1 MLPRGR
7 PSSPPVKTRAPPVN
21 WRGRGGRIRAGM
33 VSGVIAVD
41 LAFATGQVDPP
52 DRLAAW
58 RELVNRVFLPLSITP
73 IGIPRGGF
81 EGSVT
86 GRSLG
91 GIRVWLVRASPMSAV
106 RARRHIR
113 ASGPDDYL
121 LALHVTGTAHG
132 AQDGREVTLGPGDLA
147 LFDSSRPYSI
157 SFTGPGVFEH
167 VIYQVPR
174 ASLDARGR
182 LSATTAL
189 RVSAA
194 SSAGQ
199 LASPYLRTLARLAP
213 SGPGPAPGWPFID
226 AGLDLAVGALRTVA
240 GYADQ
245 ADPRRLGLASAL
257 RDHALARLGDPGLS
271 PQAVAGA
278 GYVSVRQLHRLFA
291 SEGLSFA
298 RWVREQRLRRCRDDL
313 ADLRLGHLTI
323 AEIAG
328 RWGFRSAAHFTRAFR
343 ARYGITPAD
352 HRRACRNEH

>member
-1 MLPRGR
+1 M
-7 PSSPPVKTRAPPVN
+7 
-21 WRGRGGRIRAGM
+21 
-33 VSGVIAVD
+33 IAVD

-58 RELVNRVFLPLSITP
+58 RELVSRVFLPLSITP
-73 IGIPRGGF
+73 IGSPRAGF
-81 EGSVT
+81 EGTVT

-182 LSATTAL
+182 LNDATAL
-189 RVSAA
+189 RISAA

-213 SGPGPAPGWPFID
+213 SGPGPAPGPPFID
-226 AGLDLAVGALRTVA
+226 AGLDLAAGALRTVA

-245 ADPRRLGLASAL
+245 ADPRRRCLTSAL
-257 RDHALARLGDPGLS
+257 RDHALPRLGDPGLS
-271 PQAVAGA
+271 PRAVAGA

-291 SEGLSFA
+291 SDGLTFG

-313 ADLRLGHLTI
+313 ADQRLGHLTI

-352 HRRACRNEH
+352 HRRASRNEH